1 MALCVQTTPGVP
13 SYLQSVVVAS
23 VDLPS
28 CAAACPAGAACEVV
42 GQPVPPSLEP
52 AAVVEAFSEGFLI
65 AIVPLLAAFGAA
77 MIVQAV
83 KRF

>member
-1 MALCVQTTPGVP
+1 MALCVQSTPGVP
-13 SYLQSVVVAS
+13 SYLETVVVGT
-23 VDLPS
+23 VDIPS
-28 CAAACPAGAACEVV
+28 CANACPSGALCEVI

-52 AAVVEAFSEGFLI
+52 GPAVEAFSEGFLI
-65 AIVPLLAAFGAA
+65 AMVPLLAAFGAA